1 MKELID
7 FLQREFSDNASEMR
21 TDLQSIYNCI
31 DKVYSEID
39 KKLPTIKGNYAKI
52 GEYYAMGQELKQVKE
67 KVKEICNLF
76 LESKS
81 VITSDI
87 PEESEIMQEESPEET
102 KHILESIAG
111 DLTDE
116 IKEENGI
123 IETNGKID
131 YTLYCLLERFEND

>member
-52 GEYYAMGQELKQVKE
+52 W
-67 KVKEICNLF
+67 
-76 LESKS
+76 S
-81 VITSDI
+81 
-87 PEESEIMQEESPEET
+87 
-102 KHILESIAG
+102 
-111 DLTDE
+111 
-116 IKEENGI
+116 
-123 IETNGKID
+123 
-131 YTLYCLLERFEND
+131 